1 MFYKINAKS
10 KDKIKYTQIFWQE
23 KNGLQTK
30 NYPHYGTQDNNL
42 RDQEQRQ
49 LQVGD

>member
-23 KNGLQTK
+23 KRITNKKL
-30 NYPHYGTQDNNL
+30 PHYGTQNNNL